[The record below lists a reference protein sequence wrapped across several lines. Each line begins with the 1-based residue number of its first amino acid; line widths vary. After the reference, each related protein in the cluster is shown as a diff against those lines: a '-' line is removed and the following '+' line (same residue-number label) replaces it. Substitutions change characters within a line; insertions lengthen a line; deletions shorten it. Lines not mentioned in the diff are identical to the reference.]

1 MSTKFARS
9 VVVLTATVAVVA
21 IVWCSPVRANLLQFQ
36 ASLDAAQV
44 VAGSTSTATGSATVT
59 IDTTLFTITTD
70 LSWSGLSGP
79 TDRAHLHNGPL
90 GVSTNEQFFH
100 DVLGEIGVDS
110 PYRTVSCPWAA
121 TNGFTSCAPTSGS
134 LEDVL
139 QLMGP
144 GDGYGF
150 PDFNTLVNAFENSGI
165 YIDMHTQLYP
175 EGEIRGQL
183 SPVVAAV
190 PGPIVGAG
198 LPGLILAC
206 GGLLG
211 WWRTRKKSA

>member
-1 MSTKFARS
+1 MSSKFARS
-9 VVVLTATVAVVA
+9 GVVLTATVAVVA

-36 ASLDAAQV
+36 ASLNAAQV

-59 IDTTLFTITTD
+59 IDTTLFTVTTD

-79 TDRAHLHNGPL
+79 TDRAHLHNGPF
-90 GVSTNEQFFH
+90 GVQTDDLFFH
-100 DVLGEIGVDS
+100 DVIGEIGVDS
-110 PYRTVSCPWAA
+110 PNRIISCPWSSS
-121 TNGFTSCAPTSGS
+121 FLSCAPARDSI
-134 LEDVL
+134 EDVL
-139 QLMGP
+139 QLSA

-150 PDFNTLVNAFENSGI
+150 PDFNSLVNAFENSGI

-183 SPVVAAV
+183 SPV
-190 PGPIVGAG
+190 PGPIAGAG
-198 LPGLILAC
+198 LPGLILLG

-211 WWRTRKKSA
+211 WWRQRRKTAESE